1 MTDTI
6 TITGNIATVPEL
18 KYTGSGVAVV
28 NFRVAS
34 SQRRF
39 DRQSQSW
46 VDAGT
51 NWYSVS
57 AFRRLADN
65 AIKSLHRGERIVV
78 TGRLRLRDWET
89 TAKRGTTA
97 EIDADAIGHDLLWGT
112 SVFARSAG
120 AAEHDS
126 GDLGAPGAEAA
137 PRGGEQWSGAPLVG
151 EHAAA
156 GWATPLV
163 DEPSTHAAMPDGEV
177 RPDSQVEPVLA
188 GSADTPF

>member
-18 KYTGSGVAVV
+18 KYTGNGVAVV

-39 DRQSQSW
+39 DRSSQSW

-65 AIKSLHRGERIVV
+65 AIKSLHRGERVVV

-112 SVFARSAG
+112 TSFTRSGG
-120 AAEHDS
+120 AAEQDPADHADRA
-126 GDLGAPGAEAA
+126 DDAA
-137 PRGGEQWSGAPLVG
+137 PHGGDAWGTGGQTPARVPE
-151 EHAAA
+151 

-163 DEPSTHAAMPDGEV
+163 EDPTASGAETSGQH
-177 RPDSQVEPVLA
+177 SEPVLA
-188 GSADTPF
+188 VAADTPF

>member
-18 KYTGSGVAVV
+18 KYTGNGVAVV

-65 AIKSLHRGERIVV
+65 AIKSLHRGERVVV

-89 TAKRGTTA
+89 PAKRGTTA

-112 SVFARSAG
+112 TSFTRSAG
-120 AAEHDS
+120 AADQEPADHADPADAAASHD
-126 GDLGAPGAEAA
+126 GDAWST
-137 PRGGEQWSGAPLVG
+137 GEQAPTQVP
-151 EHAAA
+151 E

-163 DEPSTHAAMPDGEV
+163 DEPAPAGEA
-177 RPDSQVEPVLA
+177 VLA
-188 GSADTPF
+188 GAADAPF